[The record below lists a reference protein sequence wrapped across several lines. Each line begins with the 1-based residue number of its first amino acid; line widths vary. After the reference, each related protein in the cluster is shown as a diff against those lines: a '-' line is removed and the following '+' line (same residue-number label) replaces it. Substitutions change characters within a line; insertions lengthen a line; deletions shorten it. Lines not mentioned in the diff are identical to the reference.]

1 MTPQPHPF
9 DIVFGPIA
17 EARFPAVRTACGDT
31 PALDA
36 FLLARPVIEL
46 LQDLRPDDGI
56 GEAIDDFVAFVH
68 AAFRYW
74 AVGARTIVLDE
85 RVTRAL
91 CSPGV
96 PVAAE
101 RGSGLPVAMYIQV
114 APRLVW
120 GQLVD
125 GSAYEPLDGWFAM
138 REGDRIDLVACF
150 GVHPGRPGLSVLAL
164 GGGLPEPSER
174 DDSTPLFTPT
184 MPGGREAGLH
194 AVAGP
199 NEMLLMA
206 WRAAEYMEGA

>member
-1 MTPQPHPF
+1 MTLQPHPF
-9 DIVFGPIA
+9 EIVFGPIA
-17 EARFPAVRTACGDT
+17 EARFPAVREACGDA
-31 PALDA
+31 PALDT
-36 FLLARPVIEL
+36 FLLARPAIEL

-74 AVGARTIVLDE
+74 AAGARTVTLDE

-91 CSPGV
+91 CSPATH
-96 PVAAE
+96 VAVA
-101 RGSGLPVAMYIQV
+101 RGSGRPAAMYIQV
-114 APRLVW
+114 APRIVW

-138 REGDRIDLVACF
+138 REGDRIHVVACF

-164 GGGLPEPSER
+164 GGEQPEQFTR
-174 DDSTPLFTPT
+174 DDGTPLFAPT

-194 AVAGP
+194 AVSGP
-199 NEMLLMA
+199 GEMLLMA
-206 WRAAEYMEGA
+206 WRAAEFMEVG